1 MDMLATPTLSVIVPT
16 YNRCESLRITL
27 DALQRQD
34 FPRER
39 FEVVVVSDGST
50 DGTEAFLRDY
60 AAASPMT
67 LRPIFQ
73 QNGGPARARNRGIQE
88 ARNEIVL
95 FIDDD
100 VEPLPGF
107 LSAHAAHHADDD
119 CVVVIGPMSPDPAR
133 ARQEPVW
140 VAWEHAMLGKQ
151 YESFASGAWPTAG
164 PHHFYTGNSSLRRAH
179 LLAVGGFD
187 ESFKRQEDV
196 EMAYRMQRQC
206 GVRFVFDSAPDGIH
220 RPQRAFA
227 SWLKVAYE
235 YGRLD
240 VVRAGR
246 GDVSWALLRLC
257 YRAPGAADS
266 APWKR
271 PAARPE
277 RRRPNALRSAR
288 TCPRRIAAGAERP
301 LQPSLPRGRSR
312 RAGGLGGAAAH
323 FDGTKIRRGAVLLND
338 HARRIRSG

>member
-257 YRAPGAADS
+257 YRERNALTKLVARLGLPTPPLGS
-266 APWKR
+266 ALR
-271 PAARPE
+271 RGLSAAARMLY
-277 RRRPNALRSAR
+277 ALPGPARGASLRVLSALYNLHYLE
-288 TCPRRIAAGAERP
+288 GARDELGGWAE
-301 LQPSLPRGRSR
+301 LQPILMGQKYAEEQSY
-312 RAGGLGGAAAH
+312 
-323 FDGTKIRRGAVLLND
+323 
-338 HARRIRSG
+338 